1 MDKFSLFLLLG
12 LGAGSAYALL
22 GLGAVLIY
30 RSSGIVNFAQGAFA
44 AVGAIIYYE
53 LQGHLPVALVVL
65 AAVAGTAAVG
75 GLTQLAIM
83 RPLRNASPIARV
95 VATLAILA
103 AILQYGITRWGEG
116 APFVNGFLPSGRV
129 TLWGDVAIGEDRIVI
144 LLFTVVLAGALWAV
158 YAFTRFGMAT
168 TAVAHSEQGTAALGR
183 SPARLS
189 LANWVLGGALAGLA
203 GVLLVPITALDINT
217 LSLSVVPAL
226 AAALL
231 GGFVSFPYVLVG
243 GLLIGILE
251 SETTGYVS
259 APGWPEVV
267 PFLVVIAVLVIRGKP
282 LPSRSH
288 LADRLPRIGTGRL
301 RLGWIGV
308 GMALTAVSLEVFTAN
323 WAEGV
328 LASATLGIICLSLV
342 VVTGYCGQISLAQ
355 YALAGV
361 GALIAARSDQ
371 VWGLPFPVAV
381 IFGAVATIPIG
392 IIVALPAIRAR
403 GVSLAVATLGLATI
417 ITDLV
422 LSNPSYTGGM
432 LSGTVVRP
440 PAIFGWSVDPS
451 AHPLRYIGMVTLIF
465 AVAAIGVANLRR
477 GRIGRALIAVR
488 DNERAAASLGLGVVA
503 SKLYA
508 FGVGALLAALGGAL
522 IAFEHPN
529 VDFSAFPTL
538 SSVTIILT
546 SVIGGIGF
554 ASGAAIGGV
563 NASGGVAE
571 EVVNHVFSVT
581 NWFIIISSGVL
592 LLVLMVQ
599 PDGAAHRIGIDV
611 TRLSARLGRRPAAQR
626 RRKARAGRAAG
637 RALSGTAGQ
646 AAGEDGGLDG
656 GLAGGQRR
664 VAPIPLEVRGLR
676 VSFGGVAALAGVDL
690 EVGPGEVVGLIGPNG
705 AGKTTLIDAV
715 TGFVPYTGK
724 VCLAGKPVDGLSAA
738 RRARAGLT
746 RSFQSLELFEDL
758 TVLDNLRV
766 ATDRR
771 DLMSWLTAL
780 VVPRADPLSDA
791 GVAAANDFRL
801 TEILGE
807 LPENLSYA
815 QRRLVGIARTVATR
829 PSVLLLDEPA
839 AGLDDWSTAELS
851 RLIRTLADEW
861 GMGIL
866 LVEHDVQMVLGT
878 CDRVV
883 VLQFGRPI
891 AAGTPGEVRANPAV
905 ISAYLGDAADAAD
918 GAGDVLAAG
927 DLESAA
933 ETLERQ

>member
-12 LGAGSAYALL
+12 LGAGGAYALL

-44 AVGAIIYYE
+44 TVGAIIYYE
-53 LQGHLPVALVVL
+53 LQGHLPAVIVVL
-65 AAVAGTAAVG
+65 VAIAATALLGA
-75 GLTQLAIM
+75 LTQLLIM

-95 VATLAILA
+95 VATLALLA
-103 AILQYGITRWGEG
+103 AILQYGIARWGQG
-116 APFVNGFLPSGRV
+116 APFVTGFLPSGRV
-129 TLWGDVAIGEDRIVI
+129 TLWGNVAIGQDRIVI
-144 LLFTVVLAGALWAV
+144 LACTVALTAALWAV
-158 YAFTRFGMAT
+158 YKFTRFGMAT
-168 TAVAHSEQGTAALGR
+168 TAVAHSEQSIAALGW
-183 SPARLS
+183 SPGRLS
-189 LANWVLGGALAGLA
+189 MGNWALGGALAGLA
-203 GVLLVPITALDINT
+203 GVLLVPITGLDVNV

-231 GGFVSFPYVLVG
+231 GGFVSFPYVLAG

-251 SETTGYVS
+251 SETTGYVT

-267 PFLVVIAVLVIRGKP
+267 PFAVLIAVLVIRGKP

-288 LADRLPRIGTGRL
+288 LADRLPRIGNGRL
-301 RLGWIGV
+301 RLGWTGV
-308 GMALTAVSLEVFTAN
+308 GIAITAISLLVFTAN
-323 WAEGV
+323 WGQAV
-328 LASATLGIICLSLV
+328 LASATLGLICLSLV
-342 VVTGYCGQISLAQ
+342 VVTGYCGQLSLAQ

-361 GALIAARSDQ
+361 GALIAARSNQ

-417 ITDLV
+417 ITDLI
-422 LSNPSYTGGM
+422 LSNPTYTGGF
-432 LSGTVVRP
+432 LTGTVVHSP
-440 PAIFGWSVDPS
+440 TLFGWSVDPT
-451 AHPLRYIGMVTLIF
+451 AHPLRYIGLVTVIF
-465 AVAAIGVANLRR
+465 VAAAIGVANLRR
-477 GRIGRALIAVR
+477 GRIGRSLIAVR
-488 DNERAAASLGLGVVA
+488 GNERAAASLGLGVVS

-529 VDFSAFPTL
+529 VDFTAFPVL
-538 SSVTIILT
+538 SSVTIVLT

-554 ASGAAIGGV
+554 ASGAAVGGV

-571 EVVNHVFSVT
+571 EVINHAFSVT

-599 PDGAAHRIGIDV
+599 PEGAAYRIAIDA
-611 TRLSARLGRRPAAQR
+611 ARVGRRLT
-626 RRKARAGRAAG
+626 RKRAATRAEQAQAAPAPPAPADG
-637 RALSGTAGQ
+637 HRRVTPMTLEVRDLRVAFGGVVALSG
-646 AAGEDGGLDG
+646 
-656 GLAGGQRR
+656 
-664 VAPIPLEVRGLR
+664 
-676 VSFGGVAALAGVDL
+676 VDL
-690 EVGPGEVVGLIGPNG
+690 DVGPGEVVGLIGPNG
-705 AGKTTLIDAV
+705 AGKTTFIDAV

-724 VCLAGKPVDGLSAA
+724 VRLGGKPMDRLTAA

-771 DLMSWLTAL
+771 DALSWLTAPL
-780 VVPRADPLSDA
+780 IPGADPMSDA
-791 GVAAANDFRL
+791 GAAAAKDFRL
-801 TEILGE
+801 SEILSR
-807 LPENLSYA
+807 LPEDLSYA

-861 GMGIL
+861 GMGVL
-866 LVEHDVQMVLGT
+866 LIEHDVKMVLGT

-883 VLQFGRPI
+883 VLQFGRTI
-891 AAGTPGEVRANPAV
+891 AAGTPAEVRADPAV
-905 ISAYLGDAADAAD
+905 ISAYLGGDEV
-918 GAGDVLAAG
+918 AGEEPLAG
-927 DLESAA
+927 DLQEA
-933 ETLERQ
+933 TDILERQ

>member
-12 LGAGSAYALL
+12 LGAGGAYALL

-44 AVGAIIYYE
+44 TVGAIIYYE
-53 LQGHLPVALVVL
+53 LQGHLPVAIVVL
-65 AAVAGTAAVG
+65 VAIAATALLGA
-75 GLTQLAIM
+75 LTQLLIM

-103 AILQYGITRWGEG
+103 AILQYGIARWGQG
-116 APFVNGFLPSGRV
+116 APFVTGFLPSGRV
-129 TLWGDVAIGEDRIVI
+129 TLWGNVAIGQDRIII
-144 LLFTVVLAGALWAV
+144 LACTVALTAALWTV
-158 YAFTRFGMAT
+158 YKFTRFGMAT
-168 TAVAHSEQGTAALGR
+168 TAVAHSEQGTAALGW
-183 SPARLS
+183 SPGRLS
-189 LANWVLGGALAGLA
+189 VGNWALGGALAGLA
-203 GVLLVPITALDINT
+203 GVLLVPITGLDVNV

-231 GGFVSFPYVLVG
+231 GGFVSFPYVLAG

-251 SETTGYVS
+251 SETTGYVT

-267 PFLVVIAVLVIRGKP
+267 PFAVLILVLVIRGKP

-301 RLGWIGV
+301 RLGWIAA
-308 GMALTAVSLEVFTAN
+308 GMAITALSLEVFTAN
-323 WAEGV
+323 WGQAV
-328 LASATLGIICLSLV
+328 LASATLGLICLSLV
-342 VVTGYCGQISLAQ
+342 VVTGYCGQLSLAQ
-355 YALAGV
+355 YALAGM
-361 GALIAARSDQ
+361 GALIAARSNQ

-381 IFGAVATIPIG
+381 IFGAVATVPIG

-417 ITDLV
+417 ITDLI
-422 LSNPSYTGGM
+422 LSNPSYTGGF
-432 LSGTVVRP
+432 LTGTVVHS
-440 PAIFGWSVDPS
+440 PALFGWSVDPAS
-451 AHPLRYIGMVTLIF
+451 HPLRYIGLVTVIF
-465 AVAAIGVANLRR
+465 VFAAIGVANLRR
-477 GRIGRALIAVR
+477 GRIGRGLIAVR
-488 DNERAAASLGLGVVA
+488 DNERAAASLGVGVIG

-508 FGVGALLAALGGAL
+508 FGVGALLAALGGGL

-529 VDFSAFPTL
+529 VDFTAFPVL
-538 SSVTIILT
+538 SSVTIVLT

-571 EVVNHVFSVT
+571 EIINHAFSVT

-599 PDGAAHRIGIDV
+599 PDGAAYRIALDV
-611 TRLSARLGRRPAAQR
+611 AKLGRRPGRKRAAKQTGKAQAAAAQPAPAGEHR
-626 RRKARAGRAAG
+626 RVTPMTLEVRDLRVAFGG
-637 RALSGTAGQ
+637 VVALSG
-646 AAGEDGGLDG
+646 
-656 GLAGGQRR
+656 
-664 VAPIPLEVRGLR
+664 
-676 VSFGGVAALAGVDL
+676 VDL
-690 EVGPGEVVGLIGPNG
+690 DVGPGEVVGLIGPNG
-705 AGKTTLIDAV
+705 AGKTTFIDAV
-715 TGFVPYTGK
+715 TGFVPYTGQVRLGGEPMDRLK
-724 VCLAGKPVDGLSAA
+724 AA

-771 DLMSWLTAL
+771 DAMSWLTAPL
-780 VVPRADPLSDA
+780 FPGADPMSEA
-791 GVAAANDFRL
+791 GAAAAKDFRL
-801 TEILGE
+801 SEILGE
-807 LPENLSYA
+807 LPEDLSYA
-815 QRRLVGIARTVATR
+815 QRRLVGIARTVATQ

-839 AGLDDWSTAELS
+839 AGLDDRSTAELS
-851 RLIRTLADEW
+851 RLIRALADEW
-861 GMGIL
+861 GMGVL
-866 LVEHDVQMVLGT
+866 LIEHDVKMVLGT

-891 AAGTPGEVRANPAV
+891 AAGTPAEVRANPAV
-905 ISAYLGDAADAAD
+905 ISAYLGVD
-918 GAGDVLAAG
+918 
-927 DLESAA
+927 ESASA
-933 ETLERQ
+933 EPGASDLQEATDILENR

>member
-12 LGAGSAYALL
+12 LGAGGAYALL

-44 AVGAIIYYE
+44 TVGAIIYYE
-53 LQGHLPVALVVL
+53 LQGHLPVAIVVL
-65 AAVAGTAAVG
+65 VAIAATALLGA
-75 GLTQLAIM
+75 LTQILVM

-95 VATLAILA
+95 VATLALLA
-103 AILQYGITRWGEG
+103 AILQFGIARWGQG

-129 TLWGDVAIGEDRIVI
+129 TLWGNVAIGQDRIII
-144 LLFTVVLAGALWAV
+144 LACTAALTAALWTV
-158 YAFTRFGMAT
+158 YKFTRFGMAT
-168 TAVAHSEQGTAALGR
+168 TAVAHSEQGTAALGW
-183 SPARLS
+183 SPGRLS
-189 LANWVLGGALAGLA
+189 VGNWALGGALAGLA
-203 GVLLVPITALDINT
+203 GVLLVPITGLDVNV

-231 GGFVSFPYVLVG
+231 GGFVSFPYVLAG

-251 SETTGYVS
+251 SEITGYVT

-267 PFLVVIAVLVIRGKP
+267 PFAVLILVLVIRGKP

-288 LADRLPRIGTGRL
+288 LADRLPRIGNGRL
-301 RLGWIGV
+301 RLGGIAIGIAV
-308 GMALTAVSLEVFTAN
+308 TAASLQLFTGSWSQA
-323 WAEGV
+323 V
-328 LASATLGIICLSLV
+328 LASATLGLICLSLV
-342 VVTGYCGQISLAQ
+342 VVTGYCGQLSLAQ

-361 GALIAARSDQ
+361 GALIAARSNQ

-417 ITDLV
+417 ITDLI
-422 LSNPSYTGGM
+422 LSNPSYTGGF
-432 LSGTVVRP
+432 LTGTVVHSP
-440 PAIFGWSVDPS
+440 TLFGWSVDPTTHS
-451 AHPLRYIGMVTLIF
+451 LRYIGMVTVIF
-465 AVAAIGVANLRR
+465 VLAAIGVANLRR
-477 GRIGRALIAVR
+477 GRIGRGLIAVR
-488 DNERAAASLGLGVVA
+488 DNERAAASLGLGVVG

-529 VDFSAFPTL
+529 VDFTAFPVL
-538 SSVTIILT
+538 SSVTIVLT

-571 EVVNHVFSVT
+571 EVINHAFSVT

-599 PDGAAHRIGIDV
+599 PDGAAYRVAIDFAK
-611 TRLSARLGRRPAAQR
+611 LR
-626 RRKARAGRAAG
+626 RRLTRKRAAKQAEKVQAAAAAPAPAG
-637 RALSGTAGQ
+637 EHRRVTPLTLEVRDLRVAFGGVVALSG
-646 AAGEDGGLDG
+646 
-656 GLAGGQRR
+656 
-664 VAPIPLEVRGLR
+664 
-676 VSFGGVAALAGVDL
+676 VDL
-690 EVGPGEVVGLIGPNG
+690 DVRPGEVVGLIGPNG
-705 AGKTTLIDAV
+705 AGKTTFIDAV

-724 VCLAGKPVDGLSAA
+724 VSLGGKPMDRLTAA

-766 ATDRR
+766 ATDHRNP
-771 DLMSWLTAL
+771 MSWLTAPL
-780 VVPRADPLSDA
+780 IPGADPMSEA
-791 GVAAANDFRL
+791 GAAAAKDFRL
-801 TEILGE
+801 SEILGE
-807 LPENLSYA
+807 LPEDLSYA
-815 QRRLVGIARTVATR
+815 QRRLVGIARTVATQ

-851 RLIRTLADEW
+851 GLIRALADKW
-861 GMGIL
+861 GMGVL
-866 LVEHDVQMVLGT
+866 LIEHDVKMVLGT

-883 VLQFGRPI
+883 VLQFGSPI
-891 AAGTPGEVRANPAV
+891 AAGTPAEVRANPAV
-905 ISAYLGDAADAAD
+905 ISAYLGVDEAASAEP
-918 GAGDVLAAG
+918 AAG
-927 DLESAA
+927 DLREAT
-933 ETLERQ
+933 EILERS

>member
-12 LGAGSAYALL
+12 LGAGGAYALL

-30 RSSGIVNFAQGAFA
+30 RSSGIVNFAHGAFA
-44 AVGAIIYYE
+44 TVGAIIYYE
-53 LQGHLPVALVVL
+53 LQGHLPAVIVVLVAIAATALVG
-65 AAVAGTAAVG
+65 AV
-75 GLTQLAIM
+75 TQLLIM

-103 AILQYGITRWGEG
+103 AILQYGIEQWGQG
-116 APFVNGFLPSGRV
+116 APFVTSFLPSGRI
-129 TLWGDVAIGEDRIVI
+129 TLWGNVAIGEDRIII
-144 LLFTVVLAGALWAV
+144 LACTVALTAALWAA
-158 YAFTRFGMAT
+158 YKFTRFGMAT
-168 TAVAHSEQGTAALGR
+168 TAVAHSEQSIAALGW
-183 SPARLS
+183 SPGRLS
-189 LANWVLGGALAGLA
+189 IGNWALGGALAGLA
-203 GVLLVPITALDINT
+203 GVLLVPITGLDVNV

-251 SETTGYVS
+251 SETTGYVT
-259 APGWPEVV
+259 APGWPDVV
-267 PFLVVIAVLVIRGKP
+267 PFAVLIVVLVIRGKP

-301 RLGWIGV
+301 RLGWTGIGL
-308 GMALTAVSLEVFTAN
+308 AITAVSLLVFTAN
-323 WAEGV
+323 WAQAV
-328 LASATLGIICLSLV
+328 LASATLGLICLSLV
-342 VVTGYCGQISLAQ
+342 VVTGYCGQLSLAQ

-361 GALIAARSDQ
+361 GALIAARSNQ

-403 GVSLAVATLGLATI
+403 GVSLAVATLGLATV
-417 ITDLV
+417 ITDLI
-422 LSNPSYTGGM
+422 LSNPSYTGGF
-432 LSGTVVRP
+432 LTGTVVDSP
-440 PAIFGWSVDPS
+440 TLFGWSVDPT
-451 AHPLRYIGMVTLIF
+451 AHPLRYIGLVTVIF
-465 AVAAIGVANLRR
+465 VAAAIGVANLRR
-477 GRIGRALIAVR
+477 GRIGRSLIAVR
-488 DNERAAASLGLGVVA
+488 DNERAAASLGLGVVG

-508 FGVGALLAALGGAL
+508 FGVGALLAALSGAL

-529 VDFSAFPTL
+529 VDFTAFPVL
-538 SSVTIILT
+538 SSVTIVLT

-571 EVVNHVFSVT
+571 EVINHAFSVT

-599 PDGAAHRIGIDV
+599 PEGAAYRIGIDA
-611 TRLSARLGRRPAAQR
+611 ARLGRRLTRKRAATR
-626 RRKARAGRAAG
+626 AAKARAAAAPPAPAG
-637 RALSGTAGQ
+637 ERRLVTPMTLEVRDLRVAFGGVVALSG
-646 AAGEDGGLDG
+646 
-656 GLAGGQRR
+656 
-664 VAPIPLEVRGLR
+664 
-676 VSFGGVAALAGVDL
+676 VDL
-690 EVGPGEVVGLIGPNG
+690 DVGPGEVVGLIGPNG
-705 AGKTTLIDAV
+705 AGKTTFIDAV

-724 VCLAGKPVDGLSAA
+724 VRLGGKPMDRLTAA

-771 DLMSWLTAL
+771 DPMSWLTAPL
-780 VVPRADPLSDA
+780 IPGADPMSDA
-791 GVAAANDFRL
+791 GAAAAKDFRL
-801 TEILGE
+801 SEILSH
-807 LPENLSYA
+807 LPQDLSYA

-851 RLIRTLADEW
+851 RLIRALADEW
-861 GMGIL
+861 GMGVL
-866 LVEHDVQMVLGT
+866 LIEHDVKMVLGT

-883 VLQFGRPI
+883 VLQFGRRI
-891 AAGTPGEVRANPAV
+891 AAGTPAEVRADPAV
-905 ISAYLGDAADAAD
+905 ISAYLGSDEV
-918 GAGDVLAAG
+918 AGEEPLAGGLQEAT
-927 DLESAA
+927 DI
-933 ETLERQ
+933 LERQ

>member
-12 LGAGSAYALL
+12 LGAGGAYALL

-44 AVGAIIYYE
+44 AVGAMIYYE
-53 LQGHLPVALVVL
+53 LQGHLPVAIVVL
-65 AAVAGTAAVG
+65 AAIAATALLGA
-75 GLTQLAIM
+75 LTQILIM

-103 AILQYGITRWGEG
+103 AILQYGITRWGQG
-116 APFVNGFLPSGRV
+116 APFVTGFLPSGRI
-129 TLWGDVAIGEDRIVI
+129 TLWGSVAIGQDRIVI
-144 LLFTVVLAGALWAV
+144 LACTVLLTAVLWAA
-158 YAFTRFGMAT
+158 YKFTRFGMAT
-168 TAVAHSEQGTAALGR
+168 TAVAHSEQGTAALGW
-183 SPARLS
+183 SPGRLS
-189 LANWVLGGALAGLA
+189 VGNWALGGALAGLA
-203 GVLLVPITALDINT
+203 GVLLVSITGLDVNVLT
-217 LSLSVVPAL
+217 LSVVPAL

-251 SETTGYVS
+251 SETTGYVT

-267 PFLVVIAVLVIRGKP
+267 PFAVLIGVLVIRGKP

-288 LADRLPRIGTGRL
+288 LADRLPRIGNGRL
-301 RLGWIGV
+301 RLGWIGF
-308 GMALTAVSLEVFTAN
+308 GILITAASLQLFTGN
-323 WAEGV
+323 WAQAV

-342 VVTGYCGQISLAQ
+342 VVTGYCGQLSLAQ

-361 GALIAARSDQ
+361 GALLAARSNQ

-392 IIVALPAIRAR
+392 VIVALPAIRAR

-422 LSNPSYTGGM
+422 LSNPSYTGGF
-432 LSGTVVRP
+432 LTGTVVRP
-440 PAIFGWSVDPS
+440 PTIFGWSVDPA
-451 AHPLRYIGMVTLIF
+451 AHPLRYIGLVTLIF
-465 AVAAIGVANLRR
+465 AAAAIGVANLRR
-477 GRIGRALIAVR
+477 GRIGRGLIAVR

-529 VDFSAFPTL
+529 VDFTAFPVL
-538 SSVTIILT
+538 SSVTIVMT

-571 EVVNHVFSVT
+571 EVINHVFSVT

-599 PDGAAHRIGIDV
+599 PDGAAHRIAIDAA
-611 TRLSARLGRRPAAQR
+611 RLRRRLGRKRATER
-626 RRKARAGRAAG
+626 TRKTRAAG
-637 RALSGTAGQ
+637 GPPVP
-646 AAGEDGGLDG
+646 AGEH
-656 GLAGGQRR
+656 RR
-664 VAPIPLEVRGLR
+664 VTPMTLDVRDLR
-676 VSFGGVAALAGVDL
+676 VSFGGVVALSGVDL

-715 TGFVPYTGK
+715 TGFVPYSGTVRLGGK
-724 VCLAGKPVDGLSAA
+724 SMDRLTAA

-766 ATDRR
+766 ATDRH
-771 DLMSWLTAL
+771 DAMSWLTAPL
-780 VVPRADPLSDA
+780 IPGADPMSDV
-791 GVAAANDFRL
+791 GAAAAMDFRL
-801 TEILGE
+801 SEILDQ
-807 LPENLSYA
+807 LPEDLSYA
-815 QRRLVGIARTVATR
+815 QRRLVGIARTVATQ
-829 PSVLLLDEPA
+829 PSILLLDEPA
-839 AGLDDWSTAELS
+839 AGLDERSTAELS
-851 RLIRTLADEW
+851 RLIRALADDW
-861 GMGIL
+861 GMGVL
-866 LVEHDVQMVLGT
+866 LIEHDVKMVLGT
-878 CDRVV
+878 CDRVM

-891 AAGTPGEVRANPAV
+891 AAGTPTEVRADPAV
-905 ISAYLGDAADAAD
+905 ISAYLGGDDAVGEDP
-918 GAGDVLAAG
+918 AAG
-927 DLESAA
+927 DLQEA
-933 ETLERQ
+933 TDVLERK

>member
-1 MDKFSLFLLLG
+1 MDQFSLFLLLG
-12 LGAGSAYALL
+12 LGAGGAYALL

-30 RSSGIVNFAQGAFA
+30 RSSGIVNFAQGAYA

-53 LQGHLPVALVVL
+53 LQGHLPTVIVVFAAIAATAL
-65 AAVAGTAAVG
+65 AGAV
-75 GLTQLAIM
+75 TQLLIM

-103 AILQYGITRWGEG
+103 AILQYGVEQWGQG
-116 APFVNGFLPSGRV
+116 APFVTGFLPSGRV
-129 TLWGDVAIGEDRIVI
+129 TLWGNVAIGEDRIII
-144 LLFTVVLAGALWAV
+144 LACTVALTAALWAV
-158 YAFTRFGMAT
+158 YKFTRFGMAT
-168 TAVAHSEQGTAALGR
+168 TAVAHSEQSIAALGW

-189 LANWVLGGALAGLA
+189 MANWALGGALAGLA
-203 GVLLVPITALDINT
+203 GVLLVPITGLDVNV
-217 LSLSVVPAL
+217 LSLSVVSAL

-251 SETTGYVS
+251 SETTGYVT
-259 APGWPEVV
+259 APGWPDVV
-267 PFLVVIAVLVIRGKP
+267 PFAVLIVVLVIRGKP

-301 RLGWIGV
+301 RLGWTGIGLAIV
-308 GMALTAVSLEVFTAN
+308 TVTLLVFTAS
-323 WAEGV
+323 WAQAV
-328 LASATLGIICLSLV
+328 LASATLGLICLSLV
-342 VVTGYCGQISLAQ
+342 VVTGYCGQLSLAQ

-361 GALIAARSDQ
+361 GALIAARSNQ

-417 ITDLV
+417 ITDLI
-422 LSNPSYTGGM
+422 LSNPSYTGGF
-432 LSGTVVRP
+432 LTGTVVHSP
-440 PAIFGWSVDPS
+440 TLFGWSVDPTV
-451 AHPLRYIGMVTLIF
+451 HPLRYIGLVTIIF
-465 AVAAIGVANLRR
+465 VAAAIGVANLRR
-477 GRIGRALIAVR
+477 GRIGRSLIAVR
-488 DNERAAASLGLGVVA
+488 DNERAAASLGLGVVS

-529 VDFSAFPTL
+529 VDFTAFPVL
-538 SSVTIILT
+538 SSVTIVLT

-571 EVVNHVFSVT
+571 EVINHAFLVT

-599 PDGAAHRIGIDV
+599 PEGAAYRIGIDA
-611 TRLSARLGRRPAAQR
+611 SRLGRRLTRKRSATRAA
-626 RRKARAGRAAG
+626 KARAAVARPAPTGERRRVTPRTLEVRDLRVVFG
-637 RALSGTAGQ
+637 GVVALSG
-646 AAGEDGGLDG
+646 
-656 GLAGGQRR
+656 
-664 VAPIPLEVRGLR
+664 
-676 VSFGGVAALAGVDL
+676 VDL
-690 EVGPGEVVGLIGPNG
+690 DVGPGEVVGLIGPNG
-705 AGKTTLIDAV
+705 AGKTTFIDAV
-715 TGFVPYTGK
+715 TGFVPYTGN
-724 VCLAGKPVDGLSAA
+724 VRLGGKPMDQLTAA

-771 DLMSWLTAL
+771 DPMSWLTAPL
-780 VVPRADPLSDA
+780 IPGADPMSDA
-791 GVAAANDFRL
+791 GAAAARDFRL
-801 TEILGE
+801 SEILSQ
-807 LPENLSYA
+807 LPEDLSYA

-851 RLIRTLADEW
+851 RLIRALADEW

-866 LVEHDVQMVLGT
+866 LIEHDVKMVLGT
-878 CDRVV
+878 CDRVA
-883 VLQFGRPI
+883 VLQFGQRI
-891 AAGTPGEVRANPAV
+891 AAGTPAEVRADPAV
-905 ISAYLGDAADAAD
+905 ISAYLGRDEAAD
-918 GAGDVLAAG
+918 GEALAG
-927 DLESAA
+927 DLQEA
-933 ETLERQ
+933 TDILERQ

>member
-12 LGAGSAYALL
+12 LGAGGAYALL

-53 LQGHLPVALVVL
+53 LQGHLPVAIVVIVAI
-65 AAVAGTAAVG
+65 AATALLGA
-75 GLTQLAIM
+75 LTQILIM
-83 RPLRNASPIARV
+83 RPLRNASPIARA

-103 AILQYGITRWGEG
+103 AILQYGITRWGQG
-116 APFVNGFLPSGRV
+116 APFVTGFLPSGRV
-129 TLWGDVAIGEDRIVI
+129 TLWGSVAIGRDRIVI
-144 LLFTVVLAGALWAV
+144 LACTVALTAVLWAV
-158 YAFTRFGMAT
+158 YKFTRFGMAT
-168 TAVAHSEQGTAALGR
+168 TAVAHSEQGTAALGW
-183 SPARLS
+183 SPGRLS
-189 LANWVLGGALAGLA
+189 VGNWALGGALAGLA
-203 GVLLVPITALDINT
+203 GVLLVPITGLDVT
-217 LSLSVVPAL
+217 VLSLSVVPAL

-231 GGFVSFPYVLVG
+231 GGFVSFPYVLAG

-251 SETTGYVS
+251 SETTGYVT

-267 PFLVVIAVLVIRGKP
+267 PFAVLIGVLVIRGKP

-288 LADRLPRIGTGRL
+288 LADRLPRIGNGHL
-301 RLGWIGV
+301 RLGWIGF
-308 GMALTAVSLEVFTAN
+308 GILITAVSLQVFTGN
-323 WAEGV
+323 WAQAV
-328 LASATLGIICLSLV
+328 LASATLGLICLSLV
-342 VVTGYCGQISLAQ
+342 VVTGYCGQLSLAQ

-361 GALIAARSDQ
+361 GALIAARSNQ

-417 ITDLV
+417 ITDLI
-422 LSNPSYTGGM
+422 LSNPSYTGG
-432 LSGTVVRP
+432 LLTGTVVRP
-440 PAIFGWSVDPS
+440 PTLFGWSVNPTT
-451 AHPLRYIGMVTLIF
+451 HPLRYIGLVTLIF
-465 AVAAIGVANLRR
+465 AAAAIGVANLRR
-477 GRIGRALIAVR
+477 GRIGRGLIAIR

-529 VDFSAFPTL
+529 VDFTAFPVL
-538 SSVTIILT
+538 SSVTIVLT
-546 SVIGGIGF
+546 GVIGGIGF

-571 EVVNHVFSVT
+571 EAINHVFSVT

-599 PDGAAHRIGIDV
+599 PDGAAHRIAIDV
-611 TRLSARLGRRPAAQR
+611 QRLRRRLGRKRATEQA
-626 RRKARAGRAAG
+626 RKARAAG
-637 RALSGTAGQ
+637 PPAPLGEHRRVTPMTLEVRDLRVAFGGVVALSG
-646 AAGEDGGLDG
+646 
-656 GLAGGQRR
+656 
-664 VAPIPLEVRGLR
+664 
-676 VSFGGVAALAGVDL
+676 VDL
-690 EVGPGEVVGLIGPNG
+690 DVGPGEVVGLIGPNG
-705 AGKTTLIDAV
+705 AGKTTFIDAV

-724 VCLAGKPVDGLSAA
+724 VGLGGKPMDRLTAA

-771 DLMSWLTAL
+771 DAVSWLTAPL
-780 VVPRADPLSDA
+780 IPGADPMSDA
-791 GVAAANDFRL
+791 GAAAARDFRL
-801 TEILGE
+801 SEILDQ
-807 LPENLSYA
+807 LPEDLSYA
-815 QRRLVGIARTVATR
+815 QRRLVGIARTVATQ
-829 PSVLLLDEPA
+829 PSILLLDEPA
-839 AGLDDWSTAELS
+839 AGLDERSTAELS
-851 RLIRTLADEW
+851 RLIRTLADDW

-866 LVEHDVQMVLGT
+866 LIEHDVKMVLGT
-878 CDRVV
+878 CDRVM

-891 AAGTPGEVRANPAV
+891 AAGTPSEIRADPVV
-905 ISAYLGDAADAAD
+905 ISAYLGGDDATDE
-918 GAGDVLAAG
+918 VPVAG
-927 DLESAA
+927 DLQDS
-933 ETLERQ
+933 TNILERH

>member
-12 LGAGSAYALL
+12 LGAGGAYALL

-30 RSSGIVNFAQGAFA
+30 RSSGLVNFAQGAFA
-44 AVGAIIYYE
+44 TVGAIIYYE
-53 LQGHLPVALVVL
+53 LQGHLPAVIVVL
-65 AAVAGTAAVG
+65 AAIAATALLGA
-75 GLTQLAIM
+75 LTQFLIM

-95 VATLAILA
+95 VATLALLA
-103 AILQYGITRWGEG
+103 AILQYGIARWGQG
-116 APFVNGFLPSGRV
+116 APFVTGFLPSGRV
-129 TLWGDVAIGEDRIVI
+129 RLWGNVAIGQDRIVI
-144 LLFTVVLAGALWAV
+144 LACTVVLTAALWSV
-158 YAFTRFGMAT
+158 YKFTRFGMAT
-168 TAVAHSEQGTAALGR
+168 TAVAHSEQGIAALGW
-183 SPARLS
+183 SPGRLS
-189 LANWVLGGALAGLA
+189 MGNWALGGALAGLA
-203 GVLLVPITALDINT
+203 GVLLVPITGLDVNV

-231 GGFVSFPYVLVG
+231 GGFVSFPYVLAG

-251 SETTGYVS
+251 SETTGYVT
-259 APGWPEVV
+259 APGWPDVV
-267 PFLVVIAVLVIRGKP
+267 PFAVLIAVLVIRGKP

-288 LADRLPRIGTGRL
+288 LADRLPRIGNGRL
-301 RLGWIGV
+301 RLGWTGIGI
-308 GMALTAVSLEVFTAN
+308 AITAVSLPVFTAN
-323 WAEGV
+323 WGQAV
-328 LASATLGIICLSLV
+328 LASATLGLICLSLV
-342 VVTGYCGQISLAQ
+342 VVTGYCGQLSLAQ

-361 GALIAARSDQ
+361 GALIAARSNQ

-381 IFGAVATIPIG
+381 ILGAVATIPIG

-422 LSNPSYTGGM
+422 LSNPTYTGGF
-432 LSGTVVRP
+432 LTGTVVHSP
-440 PAIFGWSVDPS
+440 TLFGWSVDPT
-451 AHPLRYIGMVTLIF
+451 AHPLRYIGLVTVIF
-465 AVAAIGVANLRR
+465 VAAAIGVANLRR
-477 GRIGRALIAVR
+477 GRIGRSLIAVR
-488 DNERAAASLGLGVVA
+488 DNERAAASLGLGVVS

-529 VDFSAFPTL
+529 VDFTAFPVL
-538 SSVTIILT
+538 SSVTIVLT

-571 EVVNHVFSVT
+571 EVINHAFSVT

-599 PDGAAHRIGIDV
+599 PEGAAYRIAID
-611 TRLSARLGRRPAAQR
+611 TARVGRRLTRKRTATRAA
-626 RRKARAGRAAG
+626 KARTAAVPP
-637 RALSGTAGQ
+637 AL
-646 AAGEDGGLDG
+646 AGE
-656 GLAGGQRR
+656 RR
-664 VAPIPLEVRGLR
+664 LVTPMTLEVRDLR
-676 VSFGGVAALAGVDL
+676 VAFGGVVALAGVDL
-690 EVGPGEVVGLIGPNG
+690 DVGPGEIVGLIGPNG
-705 AGKTTLIDAV
+705 AGKTTFIDAV
-715 TGFVPYTGK
+715 TGFVPYAGK
-724 VCLAGKPVDGLSAA
+724 VRLGGQSMDRLTAA

-771 DLMSWLTAL
+771 DPMSWLTAPL
-780 VVPRADPLSDA
+780 IPGADPMSDA
-791 GVAAANDFRL
+791 GAAAAKDFRL
-801 TEILGE
+801 SEILGQ
-807 LPENLSYA
+807 LPEDLSYA

-851 RLIRTLADEW
+851 RLIRTLAEEW
-861 GMGIL
+861 GMGVL
-866 LVEHDVQMVLGT
+866 LIEHDVKMVLGT

-883 VLQFGRPI
+883 VLQFGKTI
-891 AAGTPGEVRANPAV
+891 AAGTPAEVRADPAV
-905 ISAYLGDAADAAD
+905 ISAYLGSDEE
-918 GAGDVLAAG
+918 AGEEPLAG
-927 DLESAA
+927 DLQEA
-933 ETLERQ
+933 TDILERQ

>member
-1 MDKFSLFLLLG
+1 MDRLSLFLLLG
-12 LGAGSAYALL
+12 FGAGSAYALL

-30 RSSGIVNFAQGAFA
+30 RSSGVVNFAQGAFA

-53 LQGHLPVALVVL
+53 LQGHLPVVLVVL
-65 AAVAGTAAVG
+65 AAIAGTAAVG
-75 GLTQLAIM
+75 GLTQLVVM

-103 AILQYGITRWGEG
+103 AILQYGITRWGQS
-116 APFVNGFLPSGRV
+116 APFVSGFLPSGRV
-129 TLWGDVAIGEDRIVI
+129 TLWGNVAIGQDRLII
-144 LLFTVVLAGALWAV
+144 LLFTVVLTGALWAV
-158 YAFTRFGMAT
+158 YKFTRFGMAT

-189 LANWVLGGALAGLA
+189 LVNWVLGGALAGLA
-203 GVLLVPITALDINT
+203 GVLLVPVTGLDVTT

-231 GGFVSFPYVLVG
+231 GGFVSFPSVLVG

-251 SETTGYVS
+251 SETTGYVT

-267 PFLVVIAVLVIRGKP
+267 PFIVIIGVLVIRGKP

-288 LADRLPRIGTGRL
+288 LADRLPRIGNGRR

-308 GMALTAVSLEVFTAN
+308 GMAITALSLEAFTAN
-323 WAEGV
+323 WAQAV
-328 LASATLGIICLSLV
+328 LASATLGLVCLSLV
-342 VVTGYCGQISLAQ
+342 VVTGYCGQVSLAQ

-361 GALIAARSDQ
+361 GALIAARSNQ

-422 LSNPSYTGGM
+422 LSNPTYTGGM
-432 LSGTVVRP
+432 LTGTIVHP
-440 PAIFGWSVDPS
+440 PTLFGWSVDPAS
-451 AHPLRYIGMVTLIF
+451 HPLRYIGMVSLIF
-465 AVAAIGVANLRR
+465 VAAAIGVANLRR
-477 GRIGRALIAVR
+477 GRIGRGLIAVR

-571 EVVNHVFSVT
+571 EIVNHVFSVT

-592 LLVLMVQ
+592 ILVLMLQ

-611 TRLSARLGRRPAAQR
+611 TRLRALLGRVPVATR
-626 RRKARAGRAAG
+626 RRKARVGG
-637 RALSGTAGQ
+637 SVSGTVSQ
-646 AAGEDGGLDG
+646 DGV
-656 GLAGGQRR
+656 ASEQRR
-664 VAPIPLEVRGLR
+664 VAPLTLEVRDLR
-676 VSFGGVAALAGVDL
+676 VSFGGVTALSGVDL
-690 EVGPGEVVGLIGPNG
+690 KVGPGEVVGLIGPNG

-715 TGFVPYTGK
+715 TGFLPYTGT
-724 VCLAGKPVDGLSAA
+724 VHLAGKQVDRMSAA

-771 DLMSWLTAL
+771 DPMSWLTAL
-780 VVPRADPLSDA
+780 VVSGSDPLSDA
-791 GVAAANDFRL
+791 GMAAANDFRL

-891 AAGTPGEVRANPAV
+891 AAGTPAEVRGNPAV
-905 ISAYLGDAADAAD
+905 ISAYLGAADD
-918 GAGDVLAAG
+918 ETGDMLTPG
-927 DLESAA
+927 DLEGAA

>member
-12 LGAGSAYALL
+12 LGAGGAYALL

-30 RSSGIVNFAQGAFA
+30 RSSGVVNFAQGAFA
-44 AVGAIIYYE
+44 TVGAIIYYE
-53 LQGHLPVALVVL
+53 LQGHLPVAIVVL
-65 AAVAGTAAVG
+65 VAIAATALLGA
-75 GLTQLAIM
+75 LTQMLIM

-103 AILQYGITRWGEG
+103 AILQYGIARWGQG

-129 TLWGDVAIGEDRIVI
+129 TLWGTVAIGQDRIVI
-144 LLFTVVLAGALWAV
+144 LACTVALTAALWAV
-158 YAFTRFGMAT
+158 YKYTRFGMAT
-168 TAVAHSEQGTAALGR
+168 SAVAHSEQGTAALGW
-183 SPARLS
+183 SPGRLS
-189 LANWVLGGALAGLA
+189 VGNWALGGALAGLA
-203 GVLLVPITALDINT
+203 GVLLVPITGLDVNV

-231 GGFVSFPYVLVG
+231 GGFVSFPYVLAG

-251 SETTGYVS
+251 SETTGYVT

-267 PFLVVIAVLVIRGKP
+267 PFAVLIVVLVIRGKP

-288 LADRLPRIGTGRL
+288 LADRLPRIGNGRV
-301 RLGWIGV
+301 RLGWV
-308 GMALTAVSLEVFTAN
+308 GFGILLTGASLQVFTAS
-323 WAEGV
+323 WSQAV

-342 VVTGYCGQISLAQ
+342 VVTGYCGQLSLAQ

-361 GALIAARSDQ
+361 GALIAARSSQ
-371 VWGLPFPVAV
+371 VWGVPFPVAV

-417 ITDLV
+417 ITDLI
-422 LSNPSYTGGM
+422 LSNPSYTGG
-432 LSGTVVRP
+432 LLTGTVVRTP
-440 PAIFGWSVDPS
+440 TLFGWSLDP
-451 AHPLRYIGMVTLIF
+451 ATHALRYIGMVILIF
-465 AVAAIGVANLRR
+465 VAAAIGVANLRR
-477 GRIGRALIAVR
+477 GRIGRGLIAVR
-488 DNERAAASLGLGVVA
+488 DNERAAASLGIGVVA

-529 VDFSAFPTL
+529 VDFTSFPVL
-538 SSVTIILT
+538 SSVTIVLT

-571 EVVNHVFSVT
+571 EIINHAFSVT

-599 PDGAAHRIGIDV
+599 PDGAAHRIAIDV
-611 TRLSARLGRRPAAQR
+611 ARLRRRLGRKRAAPQ
-626 RRKARAGRAAG
+626 AGRAPA
-637 RALSGTAGQ
+637 AAPPTAG
-646 AAGEDGGLDG
+646 EH
-656 GLAGGQRR
+656 RR
-664 VAPIPLEVRGLR
+664 VTPMTLQVRGLR
-676 VSFGGVAALAGVDL
+676 VAFGGVVALSGVDL

-705 AGKTTLIDAV
+705 AGKTTFIDAV
-715 TGFVPYTGK
+715 TGFVPYTGT
-724 VCLAGKPVDGLSAA
+724 VSLGGKPVNRLTAS

-758 TVLDNLRV
+758 SVLDNLRV

-771 DLMSWLTAL
+771 NAMSWLTAPL
-780 VVPRADPLSDA
+780 MPGADPISDA
-791 GVAAANDFRL
+791 GATAAADFRL
-801 TEILGE
+801 SEILGK
-807 LPENLSYA
+807 LPEDLSYA
-815 QRRLVGIARTVATR
+815 QRRLVGIARTVATQ
-829 PSVLLLDEPA
+829 PSILLLDEPA

-851 RLIRTLADEW
+851 RLIRALAQEW
-861 GMGIL
+861 GMGVL
-866 LVEHDVQMVLGT
+866 LIEHDVKMVLGT
-878 CDRVV
+878 CDRVM

-891 AAGTPGEVRANPAV
+891 AAGTPAEVRANPAV
-905 ISAYLGDAADAAD
+905 ISAYLGVDEAAGAEP
-918 GAGDVLAAG
+918 GAGDLQEAT
-927 DLESAA
+927 EI
-933 ETLERQ
+933 LERQ